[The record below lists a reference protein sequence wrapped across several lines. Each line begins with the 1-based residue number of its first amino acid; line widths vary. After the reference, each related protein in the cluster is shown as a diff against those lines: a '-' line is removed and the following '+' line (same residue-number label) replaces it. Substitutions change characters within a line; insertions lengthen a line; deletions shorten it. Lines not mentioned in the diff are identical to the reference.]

1 MEAETPKPRNRPNPA
16 ERKPPQMNA
25 DGRGSQSNKFR
36 FILVHLWF
44 VLLTACA
51 PTTTPTFF
59 RPPTPIEPT
68 PTVAS
73 QPTNVPVLPSPLP
86 SDTLTPEPCT
96 NDLAFVQDLTI
107 PDGTVLAPGAM
118 VDKQW
123 LVQNSGTCNWDA
135 RYRLK
140 LISGDAMGAASEQA
154 LYPAIAGSRPTLRI
168 VFIAPFEPGTYT
180 SEWQAVDPDGIPFGQ
195 TIYLEIVIAP

>member
-1 MEAETPKPRNRPNPA
+1 MH
-16 ERKPPQMNA
+16 A
-25 DGRGSQSNKFR
+25 DGRGSQSYKFR
-36 FILVHLWF
+36 FFLVHLWF

-51 PTTTPTFF
+51 PTTAPAFF

-68 PTVAS
+68 STEIS
-73 QPTNVPVLPSPLP
+73 QSTIVPILPSPLP
-86 SDTLTPEPCT
+86 SDTPTPEPCT
-96 NDLAFVQDLTI
+96 NNLTFLQDLTV
-107 PDGTVLAPGAM
+107 PDGTVLAPGAV

-140 LISGDAMGAASEQA
+140 LISGEAMGAAPDQA
-154 LYPAIAGSRPTLRI
+154 LYPAIAGSRPTIRI
-168 VFIAPFEPGTYT
+168 VFTAPFEPGTYSST
-180 SEWQAVDPDGIPFGQ
+180 WQAVDPEGIPFGQ